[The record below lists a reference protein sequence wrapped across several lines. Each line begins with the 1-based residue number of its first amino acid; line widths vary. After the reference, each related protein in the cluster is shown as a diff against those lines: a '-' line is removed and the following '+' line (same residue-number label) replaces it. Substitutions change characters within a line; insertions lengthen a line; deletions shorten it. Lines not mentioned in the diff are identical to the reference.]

1 MENVLQE
8 IEMNAAKRRDMIT
21 FTEFESYF
29 DYFGAVANSEDSG
42 MLKTLGAVHS
52 RAFYELF

>member
-1 MENVLQE
+1 MLQE